1 VVAGKVKSRGATIA
15 VATIALVAA
24 APAPTSHSG
33 VTYYVDCA
41 QGNDSADALSPS
53 ASWRSLARVSQQVL
67 RPGDAVLFKRGTTC
81 PGMLWP
87 KGSGASGA
95 TITAGAWGDGP
106 IPRIQ
111 SGPDKEAALKLFN
124 QEYWDVENL
133 ELVGGQPHGL
143 FVSGDKGVLHH
154 IHVKN
159 VVVHDVTGEVKA
171 KEGGLLVISPGS
183 VEQRFEDVLVDGA
196 TAYGT
201 SQWAGILVGGGNF
214 GYPPESTFSTHVVVR
229 NSIVHDVQGDGII
242 LFRIKHGLIDNS
254 VAWNTGMQGTQTIG
268 TPNAIWTWMCRDCTV
283 RRNEAFLSDSPGV
296 DGGAFDIDY
305 GNVDNTVEDNY
316 GHDTQGYCVAVFGA
330 GWTTVNSI
338 VRNNVC
344 ANNGR
349 SPRLARYQGALFL
362 WTWNKGKLGGLR
374 VENNRIYWNPAV
386 DAPAVI
392 NGAEFQGAASFENNL
407 IRSSAR
413 SLITS
418 NASLKLD
425 GNSYEYT
432 GAGSPVWRYA
442 AQSYTSFA
450 AYQTGSGQD
459 AHGRSNQSAGSNHHS
474 QAPEAPLGI
483 QNSPEKL
490 SFWAA
495 YGGKWLLAG
504 FVSPEREV
512 DGASRGQVAL
522 LTSADEQF
530 HPSGLQVV
538 VMAEPP
544 LASQTARNLAYDWNL
559 RDVPLLV
566 DDDRSALEA
575 CGLARFPSMVLIS
588 PEKNIVWR
596 NEGAVSPG
604 ELGLALRS
612 ALGEPRYAQMRA
624 PEK

>member
-1 VVAGKVKSRGATIA
+1 
-15 VATIALVAA
+15 
-24 APAPTSHSG
+24 
-33 VTYYVDCA
+33 
-41 QGNDSADALSPS
+41 
-53 ASWRSLARVSQQVL
+53 
-67 RPGDAVLFKRGTTC
+67 
-81 PGMLWP
+81 MLWP
-87 KGSGASGA
+87 KGSGVASA

-106 IPRIQ
+106 LPRIQ

-133 ELVGGQPHGL
+133 ELIGGQPHGL

-171 KEGGLLVISPGS
+171 KEGGLVVISPGT
-183 VEQRFEDVLVDGA
+183 VGQRFDDVLVDGA

-201 SQWAGILVGGGNF
+201 SQWAGILVGGGDF
-214 GYPPESTFSTHVVVR
+214 GYPPESTFSTNVVVR
-229 NSIVHDVQGDGII
+229 NSVVHDVQGDGII
-242 LFRIKHGLIDNS
+242 LFRIKNGLIDNS
-254 VAWNTGMQGTQTIG
+254 VTWNTGMQGTQTIG
-268 TPNAIWTWMCRDCTV
+268 TPNAIWTWMCRNCTV
-283 RRNEAFLSDSPGV
+283 RHNEAFLSDSPGV

-330 GWTTVNSI
+330 GWTTVNSV

-362 WTWNKGKLGGLR
+362 WTWNHGKLSGLR
-374 VENNRIYWNPAV
+374 VENNRIYWNPAG

-392 NGAEFQGAASFENNL
+392 NGAEFQGAGSFENNL
-407 IRSSAR
+407 IRSSAP
-413 SLITS
+413 SLIAS

-442 AQSYTSFA
+442 AKSYTSFP

-459 AHGRSNQSAGSNHHS
+459 AHGRNRQSATFDYQSRAS
-474 QAPEAPLGI
+474 EAPLPLQDPPGK
-483 QNSPEKL
+483 PA
-490 SFWAA
+490 FWAA
-495 YGGKWLLAG
+495 YSGKWLLVG

-512 DGASRGQVAL
+512 DDASRGQVTL
-522 LTSADEQF
+522 LTSAGEQF
-530 HPSGLQVV
+530 RASGLQLV
-538 VMAEPP
+538 VMAESP
-544 LASQTARNLAYDWNL
+544 LPSQAARNLTYDWNL

-566 DDDRSALEA
+566 DDDRSALQA
-575 CGLARFPSMVLIS
+575 CGLARFPSMVLIN
-588 PEKNIVWR
+588 PEKKIVWR
-596 NEGAVSPG
+596 NDRAVSPG
-604 ELGLALRS
+604 VLGLALRS
-612 ALGEPRYAQMRA
+612 ALGEPHYAEMRA
-624 PEK
+624 QEK